1 MYGLSAIRKSTLQHE
16 RDNIVK
22 QHDLPTGGAVAGIMA
37 GTALVGIGAVA
48 LTGGAVLNAVDF
60 PRSPR
65 QVQKMPLCVHLFFN
79 LHQTLL
85 SGLIGAQCC

>member
-1 MYGLSAIRKSTLQHE
+1 MNK
-16 RDNIVK
+16 IVK
-22 QHDLPTGGAVAGIMA
+22 EYDVPTGGAVAGIMA

-65 QVQKMPLCVHLFFN
+65 QVQKVPLYVHLVFSRTSKRF
-79 LHQTLL
+79 
-85 SGLIGAQCC
+85 LI

>member
-1 MYGLSAIRKSTLQHE
+1 M
-16 RDNIVK
+16 DNIVK
-22 QHDLPTGGAVAGIMA
+22 QHDLPIGGAVAGIMA

-65 QVQKMPLCVHLFFN
+65 QAQKVPHCVHLLQFSN
-79 LHQTLL
+79 LHRTLR
-85 SGLIGAQCC
+85 SGLIAAQCC

>member
-1 MYGLSAIRKSTLQHE
+1 M
-16 RDNIVK
+16 DNIVK
-22 QHDLPTGGAVAGIMA
+22 ERDVPIGGAVAGIMA

-65 QVQKMPLCVHLFFN
+65 QAQKVPLCVHLFFFSACMK
-79 LHQTLL
+79 LCFLAYKP
-85 SGLIGAQCC
+85 LIGAQFC